1 MSQMFLNVVSTF
13 KGDGLA
19 AATRQLGA
27 FGKASDGLGGTLG
40 KVGAALASF
49 GIAAKTV
56 QFGRDSIDS
65 ARDLERNLFSVKTVF
80 DEFSPAIEK
89 FTVNAEN
96 LGLAQKDAAK
106 ASVFLGSVLKQSG
119 FSMDFVTTETQK
131 LVSLGVDLAATY
143 GYDVQEA
150 LLGMTALFRGEYD
163 PIEKFGVAMKQSEIN
178 SELAAR
184 GLDKLEG
191 SARRNAEQTIR
202 LELLYQRAADATGAF
217 TAQSGNLYV
226 EQKKLTA
233 QWENLQAQVGTQLL
247 PVMGELVAALKP
259 LVDELTPR
267 FAQAISDAI
276 PVLQGFNQ
284 ILKDASDETT
294 TAGQTFAFFGDTLN
308 NIFGLISRNFG
319 VLVQLTALFMG
330 VRLAI
335 TLVTAALATTP
346 MGWAIIGFGAL
357 AGAMLLVAD
366 AASKVEDRVYKANV
380 EMLKADAVKQAIAP
394 YRVYEGILGDISNS
408 TFKVSEET
416 MRLAK
421 EVDRADKAKLTN
433 LKNQIDGVQISAAYA
448 ANELRRMSMQAGIQ
462 VPAAPGGG
470 VAGGGSIAGG
480 GGGSS
485 QPAAAAVG
493 ALEQLNKTQTLS
505 VKKAAAQNKLL
516 GLNLRQGVVNQ
527 ILSMTKPVKAAND
540 IFKDLTKKNGE
551 LTKKGAREVAK
562 LNAQYDAGIEQV
574 NQRNAEAAAAAA
586 AAAEEARRQAEEL
599 RRAEEARIEGLNQL
613 YANFLDTIKGT
624 FAGIRNAIQGAFDI
638 TGLGGSTNAILR
650 NMDKLLT
657 RLKSFSSNVRQ
668 LATMG
673 LDPALLQQ
681 IITAGPMAG
690 ARIASALVSGGAGAL
705 SAINAGYGQIG
716 NLASEI
722 ATTGVNSLFDTQ
734 RQQSVYNITVT
745 GGVGS
750 GSTIGKAIVD
760 AIKDYERTSGAVWQ
774 GA

>member
-27 FGKASDGLGGTLG
+27 FGKQANGLGGTLG

-49 GIAAKTV
+49 GLVAKGV
-56 QFGRDSIDS
+56 QFTKQSIDS
-65 ARDLERNLFSVKTVF
+65 ARDLERNLFSVRTVF
-80 DEFSPAIEK
+80 DEFAPAIEK

-96 LGLAQKDAAK
+96 MGLSQKDAAK

-119 FSMDFVTTETQK
+119 FAMGDVTKETQK
-131 LVSLGVDLAATY
+131 LVSLGADLSATY

-184 GLDKLEG
+184 GQDKLQG
-191 SARRNAEQTIR
+191 AARRNAEQTIR
-202 LELLYQRAADATGAF
+202 LELLYQRAADAMGAF

-233 QWENLQAQVGTQLL
+233 QFENMKAAVGAELL
-247 PVMGELVAALKP
+247 PAMGELVAALKP
-259 LVDELTPR
+259 LVNELTPR
-267 FAQAISDAI
+267 LVQVVRDAGPAIAI
-276 PVLQGFNQ
+276 LVGLLQ
-284 ILKDASDETT
+284 DASDESTT
-294 TAGQTFAFFGDTLN
+294 TGQTVSFLADALGETFRLVAD
-308 NIFGLISRNFG
+308 NFG
-319 VLVQLTALFMG
+319 VLLQLSALFIA
-330 VRLAI
+330 VRVAV
-335 TLVTAALATTP
+335 TGVTAALAFLNAHPVIAGLTLLAAGVILVNDGMKKLRYEVDESGASVTSFN
-346 MGWAIIGFGAL
+346 MAIR
-357 AGAMLLVAD
+357 D
-366 AASKVEDRVYKANV
+366 ANANGKYVTDRYGKFKAVITEASDE
-380 EMLKADAVKQAIAP
+380 AV
-394 YRVYEGILGDISNS
+394 RLG
-408 TFKVSEET
+408 
-416 MRLAK
+416 K
-421 EVDRADKAKLTN
+421 EVANADKAKLDN
-433 LKNQIDGVQISAAYA
+433 LKAQVLGIKISAGEAG
-448 ANELRRMSMQAGIQ
+448 NELRRMMMQAGIK
-462 VPAAPGGG
+462 VSGATGTTGTTGTSTTTTGGG
-470 VAGGGSIAGG
+470 K
-480 GGGSS
+480 
-485 QPAAAAVG
+485 PAAAAVN
-493 ALEQLNKTQTLS
+493 ALEQLQNTQALS
-505 VKKAAAQNKLL
+505 VKKAEAQNKLL
-516 GLNLRQGVVNQ
+516 GLNLKQGVVDQ
-527 ILSMTKPVKAAND
+527 ILSMTKPVKAANS
-540 IFKDLTKKNGE
+540 IFDQLTKKNGE
-551 LTKKGAREVAK
+551 LTKAGKAEVAK
-562 LNAQYDAGIEQV
+562 RNAAFDAGIQQV
-574 NQRNAEAAAAAA
+574 NARREAEAAAAEA
-586 AAAEEARRQAEEL
+586 AAAEARRLAEEL

-624 FAGIRNAIQGAFDI
+624 FAGIKTAIQGAFDI

-657 RLKSFSSNVRQ
+657 RLKSFSANVKS

-690 ARIASALVSGGAGAL
+690 ARIASALVAGGAGAL
-705 SAINAGYGQIG
+705 SAINAGYGQVG
-716 NLASEI
+716 SLASEI
-722 ATTGVNSLFDTQ
+722 ATTGVQSLFDTQ
-734 RQQSVYNITVT
+734 KQQNVYNITVT